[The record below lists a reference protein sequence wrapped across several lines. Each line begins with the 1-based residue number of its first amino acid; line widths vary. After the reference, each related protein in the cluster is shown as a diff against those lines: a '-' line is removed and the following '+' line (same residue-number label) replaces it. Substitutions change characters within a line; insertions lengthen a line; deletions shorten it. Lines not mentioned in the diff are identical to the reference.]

1 MRRRYIAALAV
12 FVPVVAVALFS
23 HYYPLSYEMLSG
35 YMVAMAL
42 LFKSALLSFYSAS
55 KLKIIVFLKSLTLFQ
70 GAYLLLKRWFLDNVF
85 ARWLKK
91 NVTDHIRVGFNELS
105 IYYKALN
112 LRAKVKNIF
121 IPLMLSLLSG
131 WALYATGYLDNLL
144 LFTEIKVIVI
154 GLSKTVLMMGTQ
166 LFGFVL
172 NSWVTP
178 ILEVFA
184 LSFFFSWLE
193 KVLGNK
199 NPVVRFFTWLGA
211 QLNSVFFF
219 FAKINKR
226 HIDPLLND
234 HVSRQSQNLSNK
246 LSEYVKS
253 KKISYEYEQFE
264 KFENRI
270 LRGHINAYYSFEGM
284 EKIRDKKALYT
295 LINKKTDDNLDIVG
309 FISRNSKGE
318 LLPEAVEDSFY
329 HDIFVLEGI
338 ATSHRH
344 GVKQEQETDPD
355 HSDFWV
361 LNTSSFPFT
370 LCSHSGYV
378 PCTEIAPHSVQLIKT
393 STPQDYSTGDI
404 YGEFRGR
411 TEALI
416 PISPRR

>member
-12 FVPVVAVALFS
+12 FVPVIAVALLN

-35 YMVAMAL
+35 YMFAVAL

-55 KLKIIVFLKSLTLFQ
+55 KLKMIIFLKSLTLLQ
-70 GAYLLLKRWFLDNVF
+70 GVFLLIKRWFLDNVF

-91 NVTDHIRVGFNELS
+91 NVTDHIKVGISELG

-112 LRAKVKNIF
+112 LKAKMKNIF
-121 IPLMLSLLSG
+121 IPLLLSILSG
-131 WALYATGYLDNLL
+131 WVLYTTGYLDNLL
-144 LFTEIKVIVI
+144 LFTEIKVVVI
-154 GLSKTVLMMGTQ
+154 GLSKTILMMGAQ

-172 NSWVTP
+172 NSWITP

-184 LSFFFSWLE
+184 LSFLFSWLE
-193 KVLGNK
+193 KVLGKK

-211 QLNSVFFF
+211 QFNRVFLF
-219 FAKINKR
+219 FAAINKK

-234 HVSRQSQNLSNK
+234 HVSRQSQSLSNK
-246 LSEYVKS
+246 LSGYVRG

-264 KFENRI
+264 KFENSM
-270 LRGHINAYYSFEGM
+270 LKGHINAYYSFKGM
-284 EKIRDKKALYT
+284 GKIRDKKELYT

-309 FISRNSKGE
+309 FISRNRKGE
-318 LLPEAVEDSFY
+318 LLPESVEDSFY

-338 ATSHRH
+338 ASSHRH
-344 GVKQEQETDPD
+344 GVKEEQDTDPD

-361 LNTSSFPFT
+361 LNTSKYPFT
-370 LCSHSGYV
+370 LCSHSGDV

-393 STPQDYSTGDI
+393 SVVQDYSTGDI
-404 YGEFRGR
+404 YGTFRGR
-411 TEALI
+411 SEALV
-416 PISPRR
+416 PIEPRN